1 MFGEK
6 RYLPSPY
13 DYPSAD
19 DYYEAVDEY
28 YKWLEAKEEAEAE
41 EIGRAHV

>member
-13 DYPSAD
+13 DYPSTD
-19 DYYEAVDEY
+19 DYYE
-28 YKWLEAKEEAEAE
+28 EACCQNLCD
-41 EIGRAHV
+41 I